1 MPNFLILDRDGVIN
15 EDSDSFIKSVDEL
28 QLIPGSINAIA
39 RLTAAG
45 YRIFVASN
53 QSGIARGLLDEYA
66 LAKIHQR
73 LTAMIEDVGGFI
85 EGWVY
90 CPHGPLD
97 GCDCRKPK
105 PGLLFKISSEF
116 DVPLI
121 GTPYIGDSLRD
132 LQAAKAA
139 GCKPVLVLTGKGKRT
154 FADGFP
160 AEVREARVY
169 ENLATFAD
177 AQLLK
182 GAV

>member
-1 MPNFLILDRDGVIN
+1 MSKFLILDRDGVIN
-15 EDSDSFIKSVDEL
+15 EDSDTFIKSVDEL
-28 QLIPGSINAIA
+28 QLIPGSIDAIA
-39 RLTAAG
+39 RLTACG

-73 LTAMIEDVGGFI
+73 LAAMIEDGGGFI

-105 PGLLFKISSEF
+105 PGLLYKISSEF
-116 DVPLI
+116 DVPLT

-132 LQAAKAA
+132 LQAAKTA
-139 GCKPVLVLTGKGKRT
+139 GCEPVLVLTGKGKST
-154 FADGFP
+154 LAGGFP
-160 AEVREARVY
+160 AEVEEARVY
-169 ENLATFAD
+169 ENLAAFAD
-177 AQLLK
+177 AQLRT